1 MSNSKNSNIS
11 IIQALAVTLALKI
24 THFFSSHNTLAH
36 DDAPPDQVWLQNVQ
50 QFKRYREDKIQ
61 NTDKWFSTS
70 DSKISQ
76 DCSAAAPSA
85 YRPAACQQNLPIH
98 LHRGAATELSPC
110 QVSVVRGVD
119 KVVTKWLVHV
129 HVNVQTVQE
138 HRSILIRHQVTTKS
152 IHAQPLWKKT
162 QV

>member
-61 NTDKWFSTS
+61 NTDK
-70 DSKISQ
+70 
-76 DCSAAAPSA
+76 
-85 YRPAACQQNLPIH
+85 
-98 LHRGAATELSPC
+98 
-110 QVSVVRGVD
+110 
-119 KVVTKWLVHV
+119 
-129 HVNVQTVQE
+129 
-138 HRSILIRHQVTTKS
+138 
-152 IHAQPLWKKT
+152 
-162 QV
+162 